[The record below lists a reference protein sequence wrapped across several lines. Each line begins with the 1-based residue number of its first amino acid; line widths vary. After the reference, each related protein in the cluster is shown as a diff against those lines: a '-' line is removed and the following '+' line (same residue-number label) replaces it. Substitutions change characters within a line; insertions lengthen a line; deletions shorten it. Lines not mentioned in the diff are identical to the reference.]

1 MNGILHSWPIEIDFN
16 RAQIRS
22 RIRETDIMDLKS
34 VASYIVFKDGDK
46 YYAKNGFTGIVEY
59 SDVDATKVIQYAIN
73 QSKKGG
79 VVAFRPG
86 TYYIKPQFTYHLQT
100 RPYAVGLTTDGAD
113 GLIIE
118 GNGARLVADVG
129 TEIILYVLN
138 TSNSIIRN
146 LVLDGNKDVQTW
158 TYTDGKALLLAG
170 GVRYNNRYEN
180 ITVMNARGDGI
191 YFGNH
196 KPDEYGGGEQPEYN
210 AVIRNIVSYNNADVG
225 QGGVILDACVN
236 TIAENIISHNDR
248 IGLHISSPPNH
259 PYPLIVKG
267 VQILD
272 AKYIGIRDF
281 YGNAELYDVAMYAS
295 SQYFDEAFIKFTYP
309 NARIKIEG
317 LYIDASKVA
326 LGNSASS
333 NGYYPIWAIVSASG
347 NPLEL
352 TIRNAYIKTPTYT
365 TYEYIAI
372 IIIDNVKAHLENIK
386 IVATYGFTIGGS
398 TYTSSAVINNAEVSG
413 VSEVAFNAY
422 RSTVYIYNVLTP
434 SFKVYARND
443 ALAVFD
449 KPYQI
454 VPSGDIAGLRFL
466 RNSGTATI
474 AAGSTR
480 VTVSHRLTAAPS
492 KVLVT
497 PLASPPG
504 KLWIEN
510 ITSTSFDIVTDTA
523 PSSGLN
529 VSWYAEV

>member
-1 MNGILHSWPIEIDFN
+1 MAIAMKGLM
-16 RAQIRS
+16 Q
-22 RIRETDIMDLKS
+22 LKNP
-34 VASYIVFKDGDK
+34 VEEASYIVFTDGSK
-46 YYAKNGFTGIVEY
+46 YYAKNGSTGIVEY
-59 SDVDATKVIQYAIN
+59 SDADATKVIQYTIDR
-73 QSKKGG
+73 SKRGG
-79 VVAFRPG
+79 VVALKPG
-86 TYYIKPQFTYHLQT
+86 IYYIKPQFTYHLQN
-100 RPYAVGLTTDGAD
+100 RPYATGLTTDGAD

-118 GNGARLVADVG
+118 GNGAKLVADVG

-146 LVLDGNKDVQTW
+146 LILDGNKGVQTW

-210 AVIRNIVSYNNADVG
+210 AVIRNIVSYNNVDEG
-225 QGGVILDACVN
+225 QAGVILDACVN
-236 TIAENIISHNDR
+236 TIAENIISYNDR
-248 IGLHISSPPNH
+248 VGLHISSPPNH
-259 PYPLIVKG
+259 PYPLVVKG

-272 AKYIGIRDF
+272 AKYIGITDF

-295 SQYFDEAFIKFTYP
+295 DSQYFDEAFIKFIYP

-326 LGNSASS
+326 LGNSEGTTS
-333 NGYYPIWAIVSASG
+333 YYPVWATVSASG

-352 TIRNAYIKTPTYT
+352 IIRNAYIKTPTT
-365 TYEYIAI
+365 GVSVAI
-372 IIIDNVKAHLENIK
+372 RVFDNVNAHLENIK
-386 IVATYGFTIGGS
+386 IVARYGFSIGGS
-398 TYTSSAVINNAEVSG
+398 SYKSSAIINNAEVSG
-413 VSEVAFNAY
+413 VSAVAFNALY
-422 RSTVYIYNVLTP
+422 TTMYVYNVLTP
-434 SFKVYARND
+434 SFKVYARSD

-449 KPYQI
+449 KPYPGLQPEI
-454 VPSGDIAGLRFL
+454 DIAGLRFL
-466 RNSGTATI
+466 KNSGVATI
-474 AAGSTR
+474 VAGSTKA
-480 VTVSHRLTAAPS
+480 TVSHRLTTTPN
-492 KVLVT
+492 KVLIT

-504 KLWIEN
+504 KLWVEN

-523 PSSGLN
+523 PTADLN